1 MCRRGQQQRAHGGPL
16 PSRRAR
22 YDPAPHRSIMQRL
35 FDMKLA
41 DGSEGLDVV
50 ALVEQQ
56 PALLLAAA
64 PAGGGGGGDDETA
77 EQRLQVS

>member
-1 MCRRGQQQRAHGGPL
+1 
-16 PSRRAR
+16 
-22 YDPAPHRSIMQRL
+22 MQRL